1 MIQTSMDPA
10 GVGSLEVQSSLP
22 GRCGWGPRSLDI
34 SHAGLDG
41 KSHLSMGDSIA
52 FHCYDSRRGFF
63 RVLET
68 WNDQGRMIL
77 IIYTYIY
84 IYKCWCLF
92 ILQDILPCSL
102 GLLGAIES
110 WGFQERQNTHW
121 NWHFSGHEMWLHT
134 HMSSVY
140 FDPQLW

>member
-77 IIYTYIY
+77 IIYIY
-84 IYKCWCLF
+84 ILMLMFIYPARYFAVFLGTSWRHRVLRVSRKAKHTLKLTLF
-92 ILQDILPCSL
+92 R
-102 GLLGAIES
+102 A
-110 WGFQERQNTHW
+110 
-121 NWHFSGHEMWLHT
+121 
-134 HMSSVY
+134 
-140 FDPQLW
+140 

>member
-52 FHCYDSRRGFF
+52 FHCYDSRGFF

-84 IYKCWCLF
+84 INVDVYLSCKIFCRVPWDFLAPSSPEGFKKGKTHTEIDTFQGMKCDC
-92 ILQDILPCSL
+92 IPI
-102 GLLGAIES
+102 
-110 WGFQERQNTHW
+110 
-121 NWHFSGHEMWLHT
+121 
-134 HMSSVY
+134 
-140 FDPQLW
+140 